1 MSRKEFF
8 LMGLL
13 LGMAVVGFCW
23 GMNTIER
30 NINQQLAGEAAWQLA
45 QQ

>member
-13 LGMAVVGFCW
+13 LGMTVVGFCW
-23 GMNTIER
+23 GMWQVDSNLQRQIAFELRSQAER
-30 NINQQLAGEAAWQLA
+30 
-45 QQ
+45 